1 MLRLARVWMCGG
13 QSNEKLLCFLS
24 CGGFPHLH
32 REKKAK
38 NAPGFT
44 TMEMDHQGS
53 LLPLCVLQIFR
64 AGLWMCKWALESQS
78 LLITNQNIASHQN
91 LSDWSKFNQS
101 GSMYTW
107 NPTWSHGI
115 WKSKVFPLKALCS
128 TLYHFSCAHYISHVY
143 WTH

>member
-1 MLRLARVWMCGG
+1 MCGG

-24 CGGFPHLH
+24 CGGFTHLH

-53 LLPLCVLQIFR
+53 LLPLCVLQMFR

-78 LLITNQNIASHQN
+78 LLITNQNIASHHLTDQN
-91 LSDWSKFNQS
+91 S
-101 GSMYTW
+101 
-107 NPTWSHGI
+107 I
-115 WKSKVFPLKALCS
+115 KVALC
-128 TLYHFSCAHYISHVY
+128 TLEIQLGAMEFGRARSSD
-143 WTH
+143 